1 MSRTSRSWDRRGERY
16 ELIGCSVHGHELV
29 GTNAV
34 ELRLQDAVFAREIS
48 GVRWYRCLRC
58 DSWQTLPPPTQPT
71 AKFPPERDQI
81 ALPLRGRPLRDR
93 YVLRLIALDRSVRV
107 VVLAPL
113 TTVIFLFAR
122 HRDELRHDYT
132 KVLAALQTASGNP
145 VNDFAT
151 SELSK
156 LFALSTTKLY
166 LAGFALALFT
176 IVLAFE
182 GVGLWLAKRW
192 AEYLTFVETS
202 AFVPFEIYELTHSVS
217 ALKML
222 ALVINLAV
230 VLYLLIRKRLFGV
243 RGGAKADRQ
252 ERDQDDGW
260 AAFDRTAPSDAPSAA
275 PSAAASA
282 GTG

>member
-1 MSRTSRSWDRRGERY
+1 VPGHRRSRPKGERY
-16 ELIGCSVHGHELV
+16 ELIGCSFHGHALF
-29 GTNAV
+29 GTDAA
-34 ELRLQDAVFAREIS
+34 EIRPQDAVFAREID

-58 DSWQTLPPPTQPT
+58 DTWQTKPPPSAPT
-71 AKFPPERDQI
+71 SEVPPNRDQI
-81 ALPLRGRPLRDR
+81 ELPLRGRPLRDR
-93 YVLRLIALDRSVRV
+93 YVLRLIAIDRSVRV

-113 TTVIFLFAR
+113 TAAIFLFAK

-156 LFALSTTKLY
+156 LFALSSTKLY
-166 LAGFALALFT
+166 LAGFGLALFT
-176 IVLAFE
+176 GVLACE

-192 AEYLTFVETS
+192 AEYLTFIETS
-202 AFVPFEIYELTHSVS
+202 AFVPFEIFELSHSVS
-217 ALKML
+217 ALKVL

-230 VLYLLIRKRLFGV
+230 VIYLLVRKRLFGI

-260 AAFDRTAPSDAPSAA
+260 AVFERTASAA
-275 PSAAASA
+275 PQGDVAAERV
-282 GTG
+282 

>member
-1 MSRTSRSWDRRGERY
+1 VFGAARSRERRGARY
-16 ELIGCSVHGHELV
+16 ELIGCSFHGHELV
-29 GTNAV
+29 GTDAAK
-34 ELRLQDAVFAREIS
+34 LRQQDSAFAREID

-58 DSWQTLPPPTQPT
+58 DSWWTMPVPT
-71 AKFPPERDQI
+71 APTVEFPPDRDHI
-81 ALPLRGRPLRDR
+81 DLPLRGRALRDR
-93 YVLRLIALDRSVRV
+93 YVLRLIAIDRSVRV
-107 VVLAPL
+107 VVLAPIA
-113 TTVIFLFAR
+113 TAIFLFAR

-166 LAGFALALFT
+166 LAGVALTLYAV
-176 IVLAFE
+176 VLAFE

-192 AEYLTFVETS
+192 AEYLTLVETGV
-202 AFVPFEIYELTHSVS
+202 FVPFEIYELTHSVS
-217 ALKML
+217 ALKVL

-243 RGGAKADRQ
+243 RGGASADRE
-252 ERDQDDGW
+252 ERYRESGW
-260 AAFDRTAPSDAPSAA
+260 PAFDRSGPPPARNDDL
-275 PSAAASA
+275 A
-282 GTG
+282 GTP

>member
-1 MSRTSRSWDRRGERY
+1 
-16 ELIGCSVHGHELV
+16 
-29 GTNAV
+29 
-34 ELRLQDAVFAREIS
+34 VFAREID

-58 DSWQTLPPPTQPT
+58 DTWQVKALPSAPT
-71 AKFPPERDQI
+71 ANAPPGRSEI
-81 ALPLRGRPLRDR
+81 ELPLRGRPLRDR

-107 VVLAPL
+107 IVLAPL
-113 TTVIFLFAR
+113 TAAIFLFAK

-166 LAGFALALFT
+166 LAGFVLAAFT
-176 IVLAFE
+176 VVLAFE

-192 AEYLTFVETS
+192 AEYLTFIETS
-202 AFVPFEIYELTHSVS
+202 AFAPFEIYELSHSVS
-217 ALKML
+217 ALKVL
-222 ALVINLAV
+222 ALVINIAV
-230 VLYLLIRKRLFGV
+230 VLYLLIRKRLFGI
-243 RGGAKADRQ
+243 RGGAAADRR

-260 AAFDRTAPSDAPSAA
+260 AVFDKTPPGGARLDVAA
-275 PSAAASA
+275 
-282 GTG
+282 GETV